1 MLIGVS
7 GTNYMA
13 RAFPGSRNVLF
24 CGLEGR
30 PPQLAGPKIH
40 GESHGLLRC
49 HVGTP
54 VVGLLNNAPL
64 LRRLAHS
71 DLPSCCLRALILSQY
86 VFAPGFR
93 KEIWI

>member
-13 RAFPGSRNVLF
+13 RTFPGSRNVLF

-30 PPQLAGPKIH
+30 PPQLVGPKIH
-40 GESHGLLRC
+40 GESHGSLRC

-93 KEIWI
+93 EEIWI